1 MISRHLLVTSSQRTS
16 LIGSS
21 QDLCQLNAFSEY
33 CIPQNFVDTSL
44 KAGYY
49 LLLTVDCAG
58 TRGVPRR
65 GQDGDQ
71 PEAGGGVRHRAAE
84 AVQARH
90 QAAAPAA
97 GLCTC

>member
-1 MISRHLLVTSSQRTS
+1 M
-16 LIGSS
+16 
-21 QDLCQLNAFSEY
+21 
-33 CIPQNFVDTSL
+33 
-44 KAGYY
+44 
-49 LLLTVDCAG
+49 DCAG

-65 GQDGDQ
+65 GEDRDQ

-97 GLCTC
+97 GQCTC

>member
-1 MISRHLLVTSSQRTS
+1 M
-16 LIGSS
+16 
-21 QDLCQLNAFSEY
+21 
-33 CIPQNFVDTSL
+33 
-44 KAGYY
+44 
-49 LLLTVDCAG
+49 
-58 TRGVPRR
+58 PRR
-65 GQDGDQ
+65 GEDRDQ

>member
-1 MISRHLLVTSSQRTS
+1 MCLNLVPRRS
-16 LIGSS
+16 LVNS
-21 QDLCQLNAFSEY
+21 
-33 CIPQNFVDTSL
+33 SL

-49 LLLTVDCAG
+49 LLLTLDCAG

-65 GQDGDQ
+65 GEDRDQ

-97 GLCTC
+97 GQCTC

>member
-1 MISRHLLVTSSQRTS
+1 MCLNLVPRRS
-16 LIGSS
+16 LVNS
-21 QDLCQLNAFSEY
+21 
-33 CIPQNFVDTSL
+33 SL

-49 LLLTVDCAG
+49 LLLTLDCAG
-58 TRGVPRR
+58 TRGVSRR
-65 GQDGDQ
+65 GEDRDQ

-97 GLCTC
+97 GQCTC

>member
-1 MISRHLLVTSSQRTS
+1 M
-16 LIGSS
+16 G
-21 QDLCQLNAFSEY
+21 
-33 CIPQNFVDTSL
+33 
-44 KAGYY
+44 
-49 LLLTVDCAG
+49 CAG

-65 GQDGDQ
+65 GEDRDQ

-97 GLCTC
+97 GLCTEHLPSDKVTFFTW